1 MPFLFFYAILIV
13 FMAIYWG
20 VLGLGNYNV
29 AGPYRDS
36 LFAKYAENNQ
46 GKTLPKDYH
55 FENPAVFNEFPD
67 TASLM
72 PQYQYLPKF
81 FAYWLSCFNVSL
93 GNFDFDPPTMLNG
106 GAENIMYWVL
116 WMITLIITN
125 IIFLNFII
133 AEASESY
140 AVVKETL
147 EESKNKEKANM
158 ITESE
163 FMLPKSMVNK
173 EKFPR
178 YIIARTV
185 LS

>member
-1 MPFLFFYAILIV
+1 MPFLFFYGILIV
-13 FMAIYWG
+13 FMAIYYG

-29 AGPYRDS
+29 KGPYRDS
-36 LFAKYAENNQ
+36 VVAAWKEKYP
-46 GKTLPKDYH
+46 GKPFSEDYH
-55 FENPAVFNEFPD
+55 FENPAVFNEFGD
-67 TASLM
+67 AASLM
-72 PQYQYLPKF
+72 PQYMYLPKF

-106 GAENIMYWVL
+106 AAENIMYWFL
-116 WMITLIITN
+116 WMITLVITN

-140 AVVKETL
+140 ANVKATL
-147 EESKNKEKANM
+147 EESKNAEKANM

-163 FMLPKSMVNK
+163 FMLPKSMCNK

-178 YIIARTV
+178 YIISRTV
-185 LS
+185 L